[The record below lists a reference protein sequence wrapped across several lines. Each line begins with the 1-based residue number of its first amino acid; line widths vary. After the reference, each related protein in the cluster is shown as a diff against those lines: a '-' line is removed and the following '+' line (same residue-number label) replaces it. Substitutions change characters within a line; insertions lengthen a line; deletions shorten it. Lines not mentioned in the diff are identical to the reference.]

1 MVTNS
6 MMHTTFFDSPRDAA
20 WKAIKELGERL
31 KWRML
36 NTQNDLREEKKH
48 TQELESTNQQMHTTF
63 FDSPRDAAW
72 KAIKE
77 LGERL
82 KWRMLNTQ
90 NDLREEKKH
99 TQELESTNQ
108 HLRED
113 IIELAIESCDQDRQ
127 IASRDALLANLA
139 SGMGL

>member
-6 MMHTTFFDSPRDAA
+6 M
-20 WKAIKELGERL
+20 
-31 KWRML
+31 
-36 NTQNDLREEKKH
+36 
-48 TQELESTNQQMHTTF
+48 MHTTF